1 METKDRQQ
9 QYLEFALGT
18 LEGDE
23 YEEIRRLLDQGDQE
37 CSRGVA
43 EARAV
48 VAELSYAAPQATP
61 PAHVRKRLLAAVEE
75 PRRSRSWTPYLAWA
89 VAAGLL
95 IFAVLTGRRAQNL
108 EVELAD
114 AQQRYDQ
121 LSTEHQQ
128 ILAETETYRRVLAIV
143 SAPGTRSVSLSAQQ
157 SPQLQA
163 YWNEPL
169 GLVLAGQNVPLPAPD
184 RTLQLWIIPAQGN
197 PIDAGIFRPDDTGRT
212 LYITSPGIS
221 IAQAAALAITDEPA
235 GGQPQ
240 PTTTPI
246 WVGPIG

>member
-23 YEEIRRLLDQGDQE
+23 YEEIQNLLAQGDQE

-48 VAELSYAAPQATP
+48 VAGLSYAAPQATP
-61 PAHVRKRLLAAVEE
+61 PAHVRKRLLAAVAE
-75 PRRSRSWTPYLAWA
+75 PRQSRSWTPYLAWA

-95 IFAVLTGRRAQNL
+95 IFAVLTGRRAQTL

-114 AQQRYDQ
+114 LQQRYEQ
-121 LSTEHQQ
+121 LSTEHQK
-128 ILAETETYRRVLAIV
+128 ILAQTETYRRVLAIV

-197 PIDAGIFRPDDTGRT
+197 PIDAGIFRPDDTGRA
-212 LYITSPGIS
+212 LYIASPGIS
-221 IAQAAALAITDEPA
+221 ISQAAALAITDEPA

-246 WVGPIG
+246 WVGQIG

>member
-9 QYLEFALGT
+9 LYLEFALGT
-18 LEGDE
+18 LEGSE
-23 YEEIRRLLDQGDQE
+23 REEIQKLLDQGDQE

-48 VAELSYAAPQATP
+48 VAELSYAAPQAAP
-61 PAHVRKRLLAAVEE
+61 PARLRKNLMAAVAG
-75 PRRSRSWTPYLAWA
+75 PRTARGWIPYLAWA
-89 VAAGLL
+89 AAAGML
-95 IFAVLTGRRAQNL
+95 IFAVLTTQRARRL
-108 EVELAD
+108 EAELAD
-114 AQQRYDQ
+114 VRQRYAQ
-121 LSTEHQQ
+121 LSAEHQQ

-197 PIDAGIFRPDDTGRT
+197 PIDAGIFRPDASGRA
-212 LYITSPGIS
+212 LYIASPGVS

-246 WVGPIG
+246 WVGQIG

>member
-18 LEGDE
+18 LEGAEHDE
-23 YEEIRRLLDQGDQE
+23 IQSLLDRGDQD

-48 VAELSYAAPQATP
+48 VASLSYSAPQVSP
-61 PAHVRKRLLAAVEE
+61 PVQVRKRLLAAAAE

-95 IFAVLTGRRAQNL
+95 IFAVLTMRRAQNL
-108 EVELAD
+108 RTELAGL
-114 AQQRYDQ
+114 QQRYDQ
-121 LSTEHQQ
+121 LASEHEQ
-128 ILAETETYRRVLAIV
+128 IVAETETYRRVLSIV
-143 SAPGTRSVSLSAQQ
+143 SAPGTRAVSLRAPQ

-169 GLVLAGQNVPLPAPD
+169 GLVLAGQNVPAPAPD

-197 PIDAGIFRPDDTGRT
+197 PIDAGIFRPDNTGRT
-212 LYITSPGIS
+212 LYITSPTVS
-221 IAQAAALAITDEPA
+221 IAQATALAITDEPA

-240 PTTTPI
+240 PTSTPI

>member
-18 LEGDE
+18 LEGNE
-23 YEEIRRLLDQGDQE
+23 YEEIRRLLDQGDKE

-48 VAELSYAAPQATP
+48 VAELSYAAPQANP
-61 PAHVRKRLLAAVEE
+61 PAHVRKRLLAAVER
-75 PRRSRSWTPYLAWA
+75 PRHSRSWTPYLAWA
-89 VAAGLL
+89 AAAGLL
-95 IFAVLTGRRAQNL
+95 IFAVVTGRRAQNL

-114 AQQRYDQ
+114 VQQRYGQ
-121 LSTEHQQ
+121 LSTEHQRV
-128 ILAETETYRRVLAIV
+128 LAETETYRRVFAIV

-212 LYITSPGIS
+212 LYITSPGIA

-246 WVGPIG
+246 WVGQIG